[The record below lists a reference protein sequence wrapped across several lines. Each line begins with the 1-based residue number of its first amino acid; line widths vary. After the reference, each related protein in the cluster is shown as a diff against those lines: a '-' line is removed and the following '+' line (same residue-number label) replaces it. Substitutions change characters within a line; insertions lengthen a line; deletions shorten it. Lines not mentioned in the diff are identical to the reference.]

1 MSDHEPNQEQLRS
14 PLRTP
19 KTEPGAESPELS
31 PNEHLDLMLELCKPE
46 SMPLIRRWVSALM
59 LVPKDQRKEIVEAV
73 ERQIVADFAD

>member
-1 MSDHEPNQEQLRS
+1 
-14 PLRTP
+14 
-19 KTEPGAESPELS
+19 
-31 PNEHLDLMLELCKPE
+31 MLELCKPE